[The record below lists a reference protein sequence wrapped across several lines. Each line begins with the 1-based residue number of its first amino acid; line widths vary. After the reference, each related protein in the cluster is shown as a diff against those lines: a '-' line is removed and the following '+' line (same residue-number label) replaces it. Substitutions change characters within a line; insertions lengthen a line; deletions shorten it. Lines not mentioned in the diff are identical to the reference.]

1 MGPRRALVQAV
12 RTILC
17 PWTVHI
23 GADLGHGGEILGGKT
38 RTGAGLRPGT
48 ASMWFRSSLIHYWH
62 FLNIHSIFSCGF
74 RVFLPTP
81 PSLAEPQLLLIS
93 LLLFPGPQ
101 AGCEAAR
108 GMDPDG
114 RRVGTR
120 QPCRDPTVMLTL
132 PLPLPRAG
140 GQRRQKKLPGMDKR
154 MGGCALSGTPGHWEV
169 KGP

>member
-1 MGPRRALVQAV
+1 MIRGWLGPQRAAVQAV
-12 RTILC
+12 RTIWC
-17 PWTVHI
+17 PWLVLTLAM
-23 GADLGHGGEILGGKT
+23 GRETLGGKT
-38 RTGAGLRPGT
+38 WTGAGLRPSA

-74 RVFLPTP
+74 RVFHPTL

-108 GMDPDG
+108 GTDPDG
-114 RRVGTR
+114 RRGGTR

-132 PLPLPRAG
+132 PLPLPRAD
-140 GQRRQKKLPGMDKR
+140 GQRLQKNSL
-154 MGGCALSGTPGHWEV
+154 AGT
-169 KGP
+169 KGWGDVP